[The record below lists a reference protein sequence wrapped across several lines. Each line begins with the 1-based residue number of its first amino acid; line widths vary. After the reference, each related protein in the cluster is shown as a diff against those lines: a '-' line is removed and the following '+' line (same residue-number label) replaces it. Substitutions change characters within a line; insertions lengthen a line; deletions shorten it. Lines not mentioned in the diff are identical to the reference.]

1 MSSRAPRQIK
11 DMQLDSTDV
20 IEALTTSVREQR
32 SRDELQFL
40 VRRFLPS
47 CTASVTDILGTSVVS
62 DDF

>member
-11 DMQLDSTDV
+11 DMQLGSTDV